1 MCVSTNGLCGFCDSN
16 LATERPTVPKPTSA
30 ILSFL
35 PADARCSGAIC
46 STMFDSGRG
55 ATDSHLLLNCAQK
68 MLGRKLA
75 GNFRQSK
82 PPRGVRHGR
91 SIGWPRWWPYCRP
104 SRDRKELDVP
114 GTYQAK
120 RHSHCS
126 HDERGYTSSHK
137 RGRPYQIHVEPG

>member
-35 PADARCSGAIC
+35 LAEARCSGAIC
-46 STMFDSGRG
+46 SATFDSGRG

-68 MLGRKLA
+68 TLGRKLA

-82 PPRGVRHGR
+82 PPRANRRAPSGTGARSVGR
-91 SIGWPRWWPYCRP
+91 DGGRIAARQKMVKNSTRQ
-104 SRDRKELDVP
+104 ELI
-114 GTYQAK
+114 
-120 RHSHCS
+120 R
-126 HDERGYTSSHK
+126 R
-137 RGRPYQIHVEPG
+137 